1 MTGPG
6 NAKIFQLI
14 FIWRGQLTV
23 FVRDVYTRQRVC
35 LHVLTMEALLI
46 ILPKHL
52 LIEARQCRESEKELE
67 DAAHNGK
74 NHRNKSLMGPLKAWG
89 PGEVSPVPLSVGLAR
104 QDHFGCDTI
113 AQKKQVCNFGLS

>member
-1 MTGPG
+1 M
-6 NAKIFQLI
+6 K
-14 FIWRGQLTV
+14 
-23 FVRDVYTRQRVC
+23 
-35 LHVLTMEALLI
+35 ALLI

-52 LIEARQCRESEKELE
+52 LIEARQCQESEKERE

-74 NHRNKSLMGPLKAWG
+74 NHRNKSLMRPLKAWG

-104 QDHFGCDTI
+104 QDHFGCDTT